1 MPEPRRRPGGGRSGG
16 QRRPERRPE
25 GLAGWKRGI
34 AALAVTAVV
43 IGSVLAIAP
52 AAPVAAAPAPGPGE
66 RPPAGNAG
74 EAGGPGFP
82 ARSAALLVMDP
93 ASGQIL
99 WEKNGDEPR
108 HPASISKLMTLL
120 LTLEAID
127 AGQIRLQDQ
136 VTVSPRAQGTPG
148 STAFLEAGERIT
160 VEDLIKAV
168 AVASANDACVALAEY
183 ISGDVDR
190 FVQRM
195 NQRAAELGLTR
206 TRFVDPHG
214 LTDQPGNRMSAR
226 DVALLSRYLINHHP
240 EILHYTSIWE
250 DWLRKGTDR
259 EFWLTNT
266 NKLVAW
272 YEGVDGLK
280 TGLTDES
287 GPSVVVTARKGDDRF
302 IVVVLGAPDSNT
314 RWREAS
320 RLLDWAFASFDSVP
334 VARPGQPL
342 RAVRVAEGRRLQV
355 PVTVEEVFG
364 VTVPRGE
371 GGRVRWD
378 LEVTEPVPAP
388 VAPGQ
393 RVGRIV
399 ARDGQRE
406 LASAPV
412 VAAQAVERAGPPT
425 LLARLFGWIWPMR

>member
-1 MPEPRRRPGGGRSGG
+1 MPRQRPVTHRRPAGEVGRG
-16 QRRPERRPE
+16 RPGR
-25 GLAGWKRGI
+25 
-34 AALAVTAVV
+34 ALAVLAATGL
-43 IGSVLAIAP
+43 ILWGVLAGVAVRPATAATPAP
-52 AAPVAAAPAPGPGE
+52 AQGPDAAPDPDAGAAEPGQ
-66 RPPAGNAG
+66 AS
-74 EAGGPGFP
+74 GPGF
-82 ARSAALLVMDP
+82 RTQSAALLVMDA
-93 ASGQIL
+93 ASGRVL
-99 WEKNGDEPR
+99 WAKNADEPR

-120 LTLEAID
+120 LTLEAIQ

-148 STAFLEAGERIT
+148 STAFLEVGERIT

-183 ISGDVDR
+183 ISGDVGR

-195 NQRAAELGLTR
+195 NRRAQELGLTR

-226 DVALLSRYLINHHP
+226 DIAVLSRYMIQYHP
-240 EILHYTSIWE
+240 EILRYTSIWE

-302 IVVVLGAPDSNT
+302 IVVVLGSPDSNT

-320 RLLDWAFASFDSVP
+320 RLLDWAFASFDSIP
-334 VARPGQPL
+334 IAQRGQVL
-342 RAVRVAEGRRLQV
+342 RTVRVAEGRRLEV
-355 PVTVEEVFG
+355 PVTVEEAFG
-364 VTVPRGE
+364 VTVPHGE
-371 GGRVRWD
+371 GGRVRWT
-378 LEVTEPVPAP
+378 LEVAEPVPAP
-388 VAPGQ
+388 VVPGQ

-399 ARDGQRE
+399 ARDGDKE
-406 LASAPV
+406 IAAAPV
-412 VAAQAVERAGPPT
+412 VAAQAVQRAGPPT
-425 LLARLFGWIWPMR
+425 LLARLFGWTWPMR